1 LSYGWDVV
9 VIGGGMI
16 GLAMAYHLARRQAR
30 VLLLERG
37 DLAQAASGAN
47 AGRAQTLE
55 AHFGLNLDLVKEG
68 HARLGA
74 LAEELDLDI
83 EWRPMGN
90 LVLIEEERHWQEWSQ
105 RAERL
110 TAEGIATEMLSPAQV
125 RELEPALAVD
135 GFLGAAFGMEANV
148 NPFRYCWAYAR
159 AAQRQGATL
168 IAHKPVTGFEVKG
181 GHIQAVLAGAKR
193 YPAGTVVVAAG
204 PWTAQVT
211 QWAGESV
218 PVGFHYAEAMIT
230 ESLPPVLNNHVGLA
244 GFYELIHSSRRAT
257 TAGVLQ
263 TLRGNLLIT
272 EGVEQTE
279 ELHGR
284 STAWGIEG
292 MAAKVLRLLPSL
304 CWLRLLRDWGVPS
317 SVSPDEEPIIGWA
330 NRVENLFVAGR
341 LHLNIATLPVVS
353 DLAAA
358 MVLAE
363 AVEPS
368 LDEYSP
374 RRFSGDGLA

>member
-1 LSYGWDVV
+1 LSQSWDVV

-16 GLAMAYHLARRQAR
+16 GLAMAYHLARRRAR

-68 HARLGA
+68 HARLAA

-90 LVLIEEERHWQEWSQ
+90 LVLIEEERHWQEWSE

-110 TAEGIATEMLSPAQV
+110 TAEGIAAEMLSPAQV

-135 GFLGAAFGMEANV
+135 GLLGAAFGMEANV

-168 IAHKPVTGFEVKG
+168 IAHKPATGFEVKG
-181 GHIQAVLAGAKR
+181 GHIQAVLAGAER
-193 YPAGTVVVAAG
+193 YQAGTVVVAAG

-211 QWAGESV
+211 KWAGESV

-230 ESLPPVLNNHVGLA
+230 EPLPPVLNNHVGLA

-284 STAWGIEG
+284 STEWGIEG
-292 MAAKVLRLLPSL
+292 MATKVLQLLPSL
-304 CWLRLLRDWGVPS
+304 RWLRLLRDWGVPS
-317 SVSPDEEPIIGWA
+317 AVSPDEEPIIGWA
-330 NRVENLFVAGR
+330 SQVENLFVAGR

-353 DLAAA
+353 DLAAG
-358 MVLAE
+358 MVLSE
-363 AVEPS
+363 TTEPP
-368 LDEYSP
+368 LDAYSP
-374 RRFSGDGLA
+374 QRFSPGFVN